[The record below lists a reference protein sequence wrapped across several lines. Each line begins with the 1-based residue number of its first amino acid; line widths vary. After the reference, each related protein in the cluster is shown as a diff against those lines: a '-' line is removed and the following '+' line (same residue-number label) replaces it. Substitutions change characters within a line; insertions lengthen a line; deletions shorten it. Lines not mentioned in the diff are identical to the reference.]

1 MDELKGAGLLEEG
14 YKGFVLKKSK
24 HLGTVRKRLLVLDG
38 DILKSFKDEESDKPT
53 ETIQLSQTSTAIAEM
68 KGTGV
73 FRLVLGSTG
82 EQRNF
87 TCESDE
93 SASQWVSKINEAAK
107 FSGLQGEI
115 LKKNEDIER
124 LTREVQTLE
133 NHLRQQKELMET
145 QKTKHKDIIDELLT
159 VHGEELTRLNPG
171 AKKSKI
177 EQNEDIQ
184 IGDWV
189 TAKISLTNKRESLSV
204 GIIRYIGDG
213 PSNGKTVMYGFE
225 ITDGT
230 LGPHDGVVDAI
241 RYFQCPKN
249 TGMFLTRDQIISK
262 EIEYEIGDTIEMD
275 NHRTAIL
282 RFIGRMKTKK
292 INKSPEYRYGIELVG
307 VADGNHD
314 GKVGLN
320 RYFKCP
326 PKRGMMLPRSRILRV
341 IQRARDKVFSSVE
354 NEEKSNSYPSSF
366 SMLSKLRNDLEKL
379 NGSIILPTSRAVLT
393 SAFQNLD
400 KVTDSLRRH
409 PITGLPNQLAFQD
422 DIKRFIN
429 KLITSKN
436 ALGIAIFHAKDL
448 DRISTVEAKAVLINI
463 GEVLDDMVTKISS
476 QKESN
481 TKFANEMLG
490 LMNKRKLK
498 SASIDKGPRISK
510 RGIMKLYH
518 FNDFTH
524 RFYIMKQQP
533 GEMFLLNM
541 NNLATQAEANAKIT
555 IVSSTSLLKK
565 GETADGFVARCLAR
579 LNKASAKLKASLKTQ
594 ELSSVV

>member
-1 MDELKGAGLLEEG
+1 MDELKGEGLPEDG

-38 DILKSFKDEESDKPT
+38 DILKSFRDEESDKPT
-53 ETIQLSQTSTAIAEM
+53 EIIQLSQSSTAIADM

-82 EQRNF
+82 EERNF
-87 TCESDE
+87 TCENDE
-93 SASQWVSKINEAAK
+93 SATQWVSMINEAAK

-115 LKKNEDIER
+115 LKKNEDVER
-124 LTREVQTLE
+124 LKKELQTLE
-133 NHLRQQKELMET
+133 KHLNQQKELMET
-145 QKTKHKDIIDELLT
+145 QKTKHKEIIEELLT
-159 VHGEELTRLNPG
+159 VHGEELTRLNPE

-189 TAKISLTNKRESLSV
+189 TAKINQAKKRESLCV

-225 ITDGT
+225 TTDGT

-249 TGMFLTRDQIISK
+249 TGMFITRDQIISK
-262 EIEYEIGDTIEMD
+262 EIEYVIGDTIEMD

-282 RFIGRMKTKK
+282 RFVGRMKTKK
-292 INKSPEYRYGIELVG
+292 INKSPEYRYGVELVG
-307 VADGNHD
+307 IADGNHD

-320 RYFKCP
+320 RYFRCP
-326 PKRGMMLPRSRILRV
+326 PKRGMMLPRTRILRV
-341 IQRARDKVFSSVE
+341 IQRARDKVFSSVQ
-354 NEEKSNSYPSSF
+354 NEEKSNSCPSSF
-366 SMLSKLRNDLEKL
+366 SILNKLRNDLEKL
-379 NGSIILPTSRAVLT
+379 NGSIILPTSRAILT

-422 DIKRFIN
+422 DIQEFLN
-429 KLITSKN
+429 KLVISKN
-436 ALGIAIFHAKDL
+436 ALGLAIFHAKDL
-448 DRISTVEAKAVLINI
+448 EQISTVEAKAVLVNI
-463 GEVLDDMVTKISS
+463 GDVLDSMVTKISS

-490 LMNKRKLK
+490 LMNKGKLK
-498 SASIDKGPRISK
+498 SGSIDKGPRISK

-533 GEMFLLNM
+533 GERFFQDMK
-541 NNLATQAEANAKIT
+541 NLVTQAEENAKIT
-555 IVSSTSLLKK
+555 IISSTCQLKN
-565 GETADGFVARCLAR
+565 GETADSLVARCLAR
-579 LNKASAKLKASLKTQ
+579 LNRASAKLKESLKTQ